1 MKNKVTK
8 LDRPTVK
15 YIRKRLEA
23 AVKPLAE
30 ELGVAID
37 LGNCTF
43 KTSNCKFQLKFAVL
57 DPDGEAITEESESFR
72 SSAKLFGLEPDDLGK
87 EFTYRRQSYTIC
99 GLKPKSRKYP
109 VIARSDNGKDYKF
122 ACRVVLEA
130 LGRDV
135 PNWLDWF

>member
-1 MKNKVTK
+1 MKNKIKK

-15 YIRKRLEA
+15 YIKKRLES

-57 DPDGEAITEESESFR
+57 DPDGKAMTEESESFT

-87 EFTYRRQSYTIC
+87 EFMYRRQSYTIC

-122 ACRVVLEA
+122 ACRTVLEA
-130 LGRDV
+130 LGREV
-135 PNWLDWF
+135 PAWL